1 MTETIDTVNR
11 RITLTKNLGEIQ
23 SNSEKVT
30 VRLRL
35 STYHDRNRKQYITVL
50 AREALV
56 PSDVFTVVKYTPTE
70 DVKILDHT
78 QVARY
83 SAKTLRETFDEMSS
97 FIDQPDL
104 NEWARE
110 ITIR

>member
-23 SNSEKVT
+23 SNDENVT

-56 PSDVFTVVKYTPTE
+56 PSDVFNVVKYTPTE

-83 SAKTLRETFDEMSS
+83 SAKSLRKTFDEMSP
-97 FIDQPDL
+97 FIDMSEL
-104 NEWARE
+104 SEWARK
-110 ITIR
+110 INVH

>member
-11 RITLTKNLGEIQ
+11 RITLTKNLDEIQ
-23 SNSEKVT
+23 SHGENVT

-35 STYHDRNRKQYITVL
+35 STHHDRNRKQYTTVI

-70 DVKILDHT
+70 DVKVLDHT
-78 QVARY
+78 PVARY
-83 SAKTLRETFDEMSS
+83 SAKTLRETFDKMSP
-97 FIDQPDL
+97 FIDQSDL
-104 NEWARE
+104 NEWARK
-110 ITIR
+110 INVH